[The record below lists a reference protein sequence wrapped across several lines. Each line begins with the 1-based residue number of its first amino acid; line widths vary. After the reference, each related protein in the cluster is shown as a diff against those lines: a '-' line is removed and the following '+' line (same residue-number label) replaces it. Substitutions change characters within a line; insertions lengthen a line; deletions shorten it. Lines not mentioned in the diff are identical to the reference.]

1 MQQRPIGN
9 RTVSAIGLGEMPLS
23 IEGRPDRRQAIA
35 TIHASLDAGVTIID
49 TADAY
54 SLGVQEHG
62 HGERLVAEA
71 LAAYGGPTDDVLVA
85 TKGGH
90 RRPGDGSW
98 TVHGD
103 PAYVKEACEASLK
116 ALGVDAIGLYQ
127 YHRPDPSVPWAE
139 SVGALAD
146 LLDEGK
152 ILMAG
157 VSNATVAQ
165 IDEAQKVLSGRLV
178 SVQNEFSP
186 RFRSSENELEH
197 CEKLGIVFIPWSPM
211 GGIGR
216 SDSIQENFPAF
227 AEVAEGGGRQ
237 PAAGD
242 AGLDAGQGLAGDPD
256 SRQQPTRDGHRFG
269 RGGRHHA
276 DAGPGRAPR
285 RVLSGNAPHCVH
297 RAHRPRVNTISGSEV
312 TGADTWSAADI
323 GDLTGRVALVT
334 GANSGIGYETARALA
349 EHGAHVILAC
359 RDDEKARRARDKM
372 ESELE
377 RSSLGAPPP
386 RSGRPRVRAPGRRR
400 GPGRARP
407 ARHAREQRR
416 GDGHPLPPD
425 GRRLRTA
432 DGDEPSGPLR
442 ADRAAPRPHRDDG
455 ARRASSRS
463 ARTCT
468 GWDGCGRTTSPARPS
483 TARGSP
489 TARPSW
495 PTCSSR
501 PSSAVACRRPGCRR
515 WPWRPTR
522 AGRGAIWPGAA
533 PPSATAACAAS
544 SDGWPGPRSGNR
556 RRAAPCPSCAPPP
569 RHRCGQGQYIGPA
582 HLFGLYGPPKVARPS
597 RRARDAEAAAALWE
611 ASEELT
617 AVRYSVDTP
626 V

>member
-62 HGERLVAEA
+62 HGEELVAEA
-71 LAAYGGPTDDVLVA
+71 LAAYGGATDDVVVA

-165 IDEAQKVLSGRLV
+165 IDEAQKVLGGRLV

-216 SDSIQENFPAF
+216 SDAIQQSFPAF
-227 AEVAEGGGRQ
+227 AEVAQEI
-237 PAAGD
+237 D
-242 AGLDAGQGLAGDPD
+242 ASPQQVTLAWMLAKG
-256 SRQQPTRDGHRFG
+256 SRVIPI
-269 RGGRHHA
+269 
-276 DAGPGRAPR
+276 PG
-285 RVLSGNAPHCVH
+285 
-297 RAHRPRVNTISGSEV
+297 
-312 TGADTWSAADI
+312 
-323 GDLTGRVALVT
+323 
-334 GANSGIGYETARALA
+334 
-349 EHGAHVILAC
+349 
-359 RDDEKARRARDKM
+359 
-372 ESELE
+372 
-377 RSSLGAPPP
+377 
-386 RSGRPRVRAPGRRR
+386 
-400 GPGRARP
+400 
-407 ARHAREQRR
+407 
-416 GDGHPLPPD
+416 
-425 GRRLRTA
+425 
-432 DGDEPSGPLR
+432 
-442 ADRAAPRPHRDDG
+442 
-455 ARRASSRS
+455 
-463 ARTCT
+463 
-468 GWDGCGRTTSPARPS
+468 
-483 TARGSP
+483 
-489 TARPSW
+489 
-495 PTCSSR
+495 SSR
-501 PSSAVACRRPGCRR
+501 PE
-515 WPWRPTR
+515 T
-522 AGRGAIWPGAA
+522 AI
-533 PPSATAACAAS
+533 AS
-544 SDGWPGPRSGNR
+544 
-556 RRAAPCPSCAPPP
+556 
-569 RHRCGQGQYIGPA
+569 
-582 HLFGLYGPPKVARPS
+582 
-597 RRARDAEAAAALWE
+597 AAAADLT
-611 ASEELT
+611 LT
-617 AVRYSVDTP
+617 AEQVARLDAS
-626 V
+626 